1 MAQFGVVCFAKLA
14 LNLSLNNQVLLGDAR
29 LTCFFKM
36 LITSFLQKS
45 TNNKTKMDQT
55 SAKLRKTFRYPT
67 EDDSEDSLPEAMD
80 EQGSFTTFQP
90 RSDFSLPSFRS
101 NNHHHTDIPE
111 EQENLIRTMQ
121 QQTIT
126 QNKIYNN
133 VFLVL
138 PLVCVLPYLT
148 TLFQPQTSLLS
159 LLSITSL
166 LSTAFLVYILPPGI
180 TSINFLDALNVPPPS
195 KSRRSTGP
203 IHQPQGP
210 IETFLPYMNI
220 VLSMMLGLLGMVT
233 RGKEELWMG
242 FAWLPGAIYAIVIG
256 GKWVMGSVNPE
267 DELGGLRY
275 GFKGA

>member
-1 MAQFGVVCFAKLA
+1 ME
-14 LNLSLNNQVLLGDAR
+14 R
-29 LTCFFKM
+29 
-36 LITSFLQKS
+36 
-45 TNNKTKMDQT
+45 T

-67 EDDSEDSLPEAMD
+67 DDDSEDSLPEAMD
-80 EQGSFTTFQP
+80 EQGTFTTLLTIFNLQP
-90 RSDFSLPSFRS
+90 SLCPSPPLSHRTKNTNIF
-101 NNHHHTDIPE
+101 T

-121 QQTIT
+121 QQTIA

-138 PLVCVLPYLT
+138 PLVCVLPYLS

-166 LSTAFLVYILPPGI
+166 LSTAFLVYILPPGT
-180 TSINFLDALNVPPPS
+180 TSILFLDTLNSPFTPGSHSGAGLVH
-195 KSRRSTGP
+195 
-203 IHQPQGP
+203 HQPQGP
-210 IETFLPYMNI
+210 IETYLPYLNI

-242 FAWLPGAIYAIVIG
+242 FAWLPGAVYAVVVG

-267 DELGGLRY
+267 VELAGLRY